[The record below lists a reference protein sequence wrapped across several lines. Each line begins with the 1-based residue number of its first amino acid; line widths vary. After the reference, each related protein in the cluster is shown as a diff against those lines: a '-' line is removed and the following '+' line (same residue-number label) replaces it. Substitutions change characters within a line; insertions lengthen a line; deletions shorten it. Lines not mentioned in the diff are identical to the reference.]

1 MKMSNFVVEGDST
14 SHGGK
19 VITGSDR
26 IKIRG
31 RRAARKGDIVSCPLH
46 GNNEIIE
53 GSGRMN
59 DGDRPIAVDGHRTQ
73 CGCILTSSSGAARIR

>member
-1 MKMSNFVVEGDST
+1 MSSFILEGDAT

-46 GNNEIIE
+46 GDNEIIE
-53 GSGRMN
+53 GSDRMQ
-59 DGDRPIAVDGHRTQ
+59 DRGVPLALDGHHAR
-73 CGCILTSSSGAARIR
+73 CGCVLIASSGAARIR